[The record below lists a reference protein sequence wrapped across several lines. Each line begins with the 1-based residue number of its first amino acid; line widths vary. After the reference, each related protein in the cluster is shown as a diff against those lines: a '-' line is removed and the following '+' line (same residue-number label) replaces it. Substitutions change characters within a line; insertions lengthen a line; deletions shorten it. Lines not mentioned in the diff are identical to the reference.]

1 MEEGRLED
9 EMPRNIGVDIDEY
22 ATNIFQALLNEA
34 RTMSLFPRGFD
45 KTNVIFLE
53 FVEDLGNL
61 TEGSS
66 SMGDNSS
73 TSQPSA
79 SSTLRR
85 RAQSR
90 ILELEHYVA
99 VNGRIL
105 MTIAPLRREAYF
117 PTRHSL

>member
-1 MEEGRLED
+1 MEEG
-9 EMPRNIGVDIDEY
+9 
-22 ATNIFQALLNEA
+22 
-34 RTMSLFPRGFD
+34 TMSLFPRGFD
-45 KTNVIFLE
+45 KMDVIFLE
-53 FVEDLGNL
+53 FVEDLG
-61 TEGSS
+61 
-66 SMGDNSS
+66 